1 MLYRALFNILI
12 IINNCSLNIIHINYY
27 NELY

>member
-1 MLYRALFNILI
+1 MLYRVLFNILI
-12 IINNCSLNIIHINYY
+12 IINNYSLNIIHINYY